1 MFWIIGGGGIVAA
14 LDHALNNRF
23 TQLLHRQMEHKP
35 WAGFAFED
43 KVTTGPRA
51 KPTMPPAVKRPT
63 PRLALDA

>member
-1 MFWIIGGGGIVAA
+1 MTAAPVKSTGG
-14 LDHALNNRF
+14 
-23 TQLLHRQMEHKP
+23 
-35 WAGFAFED
+35 AGFAFED